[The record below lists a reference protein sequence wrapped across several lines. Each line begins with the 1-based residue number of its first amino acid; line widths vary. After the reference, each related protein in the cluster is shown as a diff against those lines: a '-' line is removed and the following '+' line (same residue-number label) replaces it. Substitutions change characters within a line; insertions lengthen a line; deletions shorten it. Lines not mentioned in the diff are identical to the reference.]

1 MFYTNVLKG
10 VFAVLSI
17 ATVAALVIYGYS
29 EPNWFPAH
37 LSMLFFAVLGIAYGL
52 MTYNYDRLP
61 FSSTKIYENADDDEI
76 EVRFTQYYLGWGPLR
91 IRSKNRVIAKI
102 QKGDAVKLHRTP
114 LTVYVDDGEKL
125 TITPTENAS
134 WIYIWA
140 NDQEPQTIKYQMGGP
155 GELPDESLAKD
166 NWSIRREQIKSITVT
181 GILALI
187 PATLF
192 LVSLILRDF

>member
-1 MFYTNVLKG
+1 
-10 VFAVLSI
+10 
-17 ATVAALVIYGYS
+17 
-29 EPNWFPAH
+29 
-37 LSMLFFAVLGIAYGL
+37 MLFFAVLGIAYGL
-52 MTYNYDRLP
+52 VTYHYDRLP

-76 EVRFTQYYLGWGPLR
+76 EVRFTQYYLGWDPLR

-140 NDQEPQTIKYQMGGP
+140 NDQEPQTIKYQMGGGP
-155 GELPDESLAKD
+155 GELPDESLAKG
-166 NWSIRREQIKSITVT
+166 NWSVRREQIKSITVT
-181 GILALI
+181 GILALV

-192 LVSLILRDF
+192 LVCLILRDF